1 MLNDG
6 SINYIAARESLGGRP
21 HISNYNSV
29 EQWLDAFYLTLGT
42 LLEI

>member
-1 MLNDG
+1 VLSDG

-21 HISNYNSV
+21 RIANYNNV
-29 EQWLDAFYLTLGT
+29 EQWLDAFYMTLGT